1 MNQELRQRLIGA
13 VVVTALA
20 AIFIPMLFD
29 DPVDDSAQTVREL
42 VIPEEPAAVTEEPA
56 KKLPESVADVS
67 PPAESPDATAEDS
80 KPDEGAEPEVL
91 STDELEAEGS
101 GEEEQA
107 LERPFDVKNADSAS
121 SKPAP
126 SLDTGIVDEEPLAA
140 AEEEVVVKKTLQKP
154 IQKPVQKIAQKTDVI
169 SPPKTVVIIP
179 PKTVNKALK
188 PAPAQKAVEV
198 MSVEKLAPPV
208 KPNPEP
214 SRWYIQAGSFS
225 KKEIALSLADSLRK
239 QGMPVLLETIQVGG
253 KGTFYRLKVGPEL
266 DKKRAVSMK
275 AKLDQQKIKTILVA
289 E

>member
-29 DPVDDSAQTVREL
+29 DPVDDSAQTVSEL

-56 KKLPESVADVS
+56 KKLPESAADVS
-67 PPAESPDATAEDS
+67 PPAESPDAVAEDI

-107 LERPFDVKNADSAS
+107 LERPFDVKNADPAS
-121 SKPAP
+121 SKSVP
-126 SLDTGIVDEEPLAA
+126 SLDTGIVEEEPLAA
-140 AEEEVVVKKTLQKP
+140 AEEEMVVKKPLQKP
-154 IQKPVQKIAQKTDVI
+154 IQKPVQKIAPKTDAI
-169 SPPKTVVIIP
+169 TP
-179 PKTVNKALK
+179 PKTVNKTLK

-198 MSVEKLAPPV
+198 MSVEKLASPV

-225 KKEIALSLADSLRK
+225 KKENALSLADSLRK
-239 QGMPVLLETIQVGG
+239 QGMPVLLETIQVSG

-266 DKKRAVSMK
+266 DKKRAASMK
-275 AKLDQQKIKTILVA
+275 AKLDQQKIKTILIA

>member
-1 MNQELRQRLIGA
+1 LIGA

-29 DPVDDSAQTVREL
+29 DPVDDSAQTVSEL

-67 PPAESPDATAEDS
+67 PPAESPDAAAEDS

-121 SKPAP
+121 SKPVP
-126 SLDTGIVDEEPLAA
+126 SLDTGIVDEEPLAT
-140 AEEEVVVKKTLQKP
+140 AEEEVVKKPLQKP
-154 IQKPVQKIAQKTDVI
+154 TQKPVQKIAPKTDVI

-179 PKTVNKALK
+179 PKTVSKTLK
-188 PAPAQKAVEV
+188 PAPGQKAVEV

-225 KKEIALSLADSLRK
+225 KRENALSLADSLRK

-266 DKKRAVSMK
+266 DKKRAASMK